1 MANYIP
7 GHLFQIS
14 KQQFKLFKSLHHIRS
29 LQSGS
34 PKTWLSWM
42 KNIDNNM
49 RLAFADSTTKSQIQS
64 VTSNC
69 LASLSSVAM
78 AHYNSSLNSAWEY
91 LLANL
96 YKMSDHYLNVSHN
109 QVYRWC
115 SSQLGKKFKDST
127 WFDGLDIIYSLRKRS
142 VQNIQ
147 LAAST
152 VVPQQPVASTLMPQ
166 QPAAS
171 TVVPQQPAVSTVV
184 CQQPAVNSAATTSV
198 TQTEDA
204 VHPRLVS
211 VANQTSPQLPDSSR
225 RFTMHSGTALLPED
239 AELIRLFDEDPNW
252 FSSQS
257 QSNVPML
264 QPTVTLPIDDAAG
277 DRSTAAVPIVSS
289 ASSEPLPSHASSQPP
304 NSQIQATLTSFVG
317 GDGGSAVISTQM
329 EKISEQLV
337 STRADTVLLG
347 DSNWKNFSPPEAL
360 KDSFAIYLFSGK
372 ISSAKTI
379 LDKVNSP
386 VHLKKLI
393 LCIGCDNFSAD
404 VKYILPFIGHINKYL
419 NSKFNRCKIFIS
431 LIGICNSLTANN
443 KLALESLNNALRSKL
458 SNVIFISAP
467 DNFELVNNNF
477 SAETKI
483 SFYNQVNS
491 FLR

>member
-78 AHYNSSLNSAWEY
+78 AHYNSTLNSAWEY

-147 LAAST
+147 LTAST
-152 VVPQQPVASTLMPQ
+152 VVPQQPAASTVVPQ
-166 QPAAS
+166 RPAAS

-184 CQQPAVNSAATTSV
+184 YQQPAVNSAATTSV

-393 LCIGCDNFSAD
+393 LCIGCDNFSVN
-404 VKYILPFIGHINKYL
+404 VKYIIPFIGHINKYH
-419 NSKFNRCKIFIS
+419 NSKFYQCKIFIS
-431 LIGICNSLTANN
+431 LVGICNSLTANN
-443 KLALESLNNALRSKL
+443 KLALQSLNNALPSKL
-458 SNVIFISAP
+458 SKVIFISTP
-467 DNFELVNNNF
+467 ENFE
-477 SAETKI
+477 
-483 SFYNQVNS
+483 QQ
-491 FLR
+491 